1 MKVGSTF
8 FFFSHCTTRQVS
20 FLAQAVLNCNL
31 FWKIFPGKQ
40 DYRSMNKS
48 HLFYQTKYIFWWMM
62 HGFRCLLG
70 TLYTLYNRLYIYSCS
85 NSRTGWFV
93 MSFSVL
99 YSWNTF
105 NELAASIEKSV
116 KEIIM
121 LQLFH
126 VCLVN
131 WKK

>member
-1 MKVGSTF
+1 MKAGCTS
-8 FFFSHCTTRQVS
+8 FFSHIAQLDRFL

-31 FWKIFPGKQ
+31 FWKIFHGKQ
-40 DYRSMNKS
+40 DYISMDKS
-48 HLFYQTKYIFWWMM
+48 HLFYQSRYIFWWTM

-70 TLYTLYNRLYIYSCS
+70 TLYTLYNRVYIYSCS

-93 MSFSVL
+93 ITFSVL

-126 VCLVN
+126 FFVL
-131 WKK
+131 